1 MNDRS
6 ESTDSAIARGIL
18 TGEVKALI
26 QARAYSF
33 DPARLIDLLAYYGVP
48 REDITFESNPDR
60 ASAST
65 IDSIRFQDDGR
76 VLVRVNMGLLG
87 DTGTLPSYF
96 QLVVERSGT
105 IESFRDFVRFFDDR
119 LISSLIRATY
129 PERDPTLFGHWPS
142 AVVNFRRLSVVGSGA
157 LLQSLLAKTFPELR
171 VHVQRT
177 SIFRSDAGASLV
189 MGENLLDGGGL
200 LGEGRMA
207 DPNGFA
213 VTLVAFEPTAS
224 GGRRWPGLIARRF
237 VERVEPVLA
246 AQRLAF
252 DMELVVVDH
261 EERAGLQKAGFL
273 GYERMGGASESVHRV
288 RLYRGVVGHD
298 AIQCT

>member
-87 DTGTLPSYF
+87 DTGTAASALAT
-96 QLVVERSGT
+96 SGADDQVAHQVIQRVTSSTSIPALITAEPT
-105 IESFRDFVRFFDDR
+105 IRRP
-119 LISSLIRATY
+119 Y
-129 PERDPTLFGHWPS
+129 PTGTGCPW
-142 AVVNFRRLSVVGSGA
+142 AVVF
-157 LLQSLLAKTFPELR
+157 
-171 VHVQRT
+171 
-177 SIFRSDAGASLV
+177 
-189 MGENLLDGGGL
+189 
-200 LGEGRMA
+200 
-207 DPNGFA
+207 
-213 VTLVAFEPTAS
+213 TA
-224 GGRRWPGLIARRF
+224 PLK
-237 VERVEPVLA
+237 L
-246 AQRLAF
+246 
-252 DMELVVVDH
+252 
-261 EERAGLQKAGFL
+261 
-273 GYERMGGASESVHRV
+273 
-288 RLYRGVVGHD
+288 
-298 AIQCT
+298 